1 MINYNNGLKGMT
13 GSSTKWILAG
23 FLATGALIYLLAP
36 VLTPFLLGALLA
48 YLGDPLVDRLEM
60 LKLSRTASVVVV
72 FVVILLV
79 LLCLPLVLL
88 PLIEQQ
94 INALIANMPK
104 YIDWVQNSLVPFF
117 TTKLNIDP
125 ELFDMQSL
133 KQSIM
138 ANWRD
143 VGGIAGHIVGTI
155 TKSGFA
161 LVAVLANFL
170 LVPVVTFY
178 LLRDWDV
185 LVAKIHT
192 MLPRK
197 QEPVISKLARES
209 DLVLGQFLR
218 GQLTVM
224 IALGIVYTIGLLIVG
239 LDLALLV
246 GMIAGLVSFV
256 PYLGFI
262 VGILLAGVAAI
273 MQFGDPIYLLYVG
286 IVFTVAQTL
295 EGTILTPL
303 LVGDKIGLHPVAV
316 IFAVMAGGQLFG
328 FVGILIALPVAA
340 VVVVLLRYAYG
351 VYTGSEL
358 YGKQNEDNTSTAQ

>member
-1 MINYNNGLKGMT
+1 MIT
-13 GSSTKWILAG
+13 TSTKWFLFAG
-23 FLATGALIYLLAP
+23 VVALGILIYLLSP
-36 VLTPFLLGALLA
+36 VLMPFLMGALLA
-48 YLGDPLVDRLEM
+48 YLGDPLVDRLEAR
-60 LKLSRTASVVVV
+60 KLSRTAAVIVV

-79 LLCLPLVLL
+79 VLSLPLVLL

-94 INALIANMPK
+94 ITALVTKIPQ
-104 YIDWVQNSLVPFF
+104 YIDWLQNTVVPFLSE
-117 TTKLNIDP
+117 KLNVDAS
-125 ELFDMQSL
+125 LFNIETV
-133 KQSIM
+133 KKSIAM
-138 ANWRD
+138 HWRD
-143 VGGIAGHIVGTI
+143 VGGIAGYIINTVT
-155 TKSGFA
+155 TSGFA
-161 LVAVLANFL
+161 LVAMLANL
-170 LVPVVTFY
+170 VLVPVVTFY

-185 LVAKIHT
+185 LVDKIHHL
-192 MLPRK
+192 LPRK
-197 QEPVISKLARES
+197 QEPVISKLAKES

-224 IALGIVYTIGLLIVG
+224 VALGTVYTLGLWIVG

-273 MQFGDPIYLLYVG
+273 MQFGDVMYLLYVA
-286 IVFTVAQTL
+286 IVFAVGQSL
-295 EGTILTPL
+295 EGMVLTPL

-340 VVVVLLRYAYG
+340 VVVVILRYIYG
-351 VYTGSEL
+351 VYTESEL
-358 YGKQNEDNTSTAQ
+358 YGKPASKEVANETE